1 MVRILINNQFD
12 NDKRYIEAAG
22 LSTDTKPGEGIITGS
37 VFIELD
43 TSTLY
48 IYDEENSTWRAFE

>member
-1 MVRILINNQFD
+1 MLTSTHPNEIPSGKYYLEGVC
-12 NDKRYIEAAG
+12 
-22 LSTDTKPGEGIITGS
+22 LSGDTKPTVGIANGS
-37 VFIELD
+37 VLIELD